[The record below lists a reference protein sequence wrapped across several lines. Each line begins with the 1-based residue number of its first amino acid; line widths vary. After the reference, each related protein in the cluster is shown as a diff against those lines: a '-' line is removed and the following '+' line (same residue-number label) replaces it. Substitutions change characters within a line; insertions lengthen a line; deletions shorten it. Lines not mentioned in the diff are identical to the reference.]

1 VPDFCLKG
9 GVLCFFNCGGNLEMK
24 LQKNMRKII
33 PLMAFVISMVGF
45 DVAYAKYRPQTQIG
59 VASYYGKQFHG
70 RKTANGERFDM
81 NKLTAAHRTY
91 PFGTVLQVTNLRNN
105 KRITVRVNDRGPYV
119 GGRVIDLSKRAAQEL
134 GFINSG
140 VTKVKIEVVS
150 GKKGKQ
156 DKKLDVDNS
165 YLASKEPEPQI
176 TSLLP
181 TETDMLW

>member
-1 VPDFCLKG
+1 
-9 GVLCFFNCGGNLEMK
+9 MK
-24 LQKNMRKII
+24 FKRNTMRKVV
-33 PLMAFVISMVGF
+33 PLMAIFASMVGS
-45 DVAYAKYRPQTQIG
+45 DVAYAKYRPSTQMG

-91 PFGTVLQVTNLRNN
+91 PFGTILEVTNLRNN
-105 KRITVRVNDRGPYV
+105 KQVTVRVNDRGPYA
-119 GGRVIDLSKRAAQEL
+119 GGRVIDLSKQAAQQL
-134 GFINSG
+134 GFVNNG

-150 GKKGKQ
+150 GKRDKQ
-156 DKKLDVDNS
+156 DKKPDIKNS
-165 YLASKEPEPQI
+165 YPARKESVPQI